1 MHPEGRTGV
10 TYLRMQTKTVSSNL
24 GFTNIQQKLTG
35 GEARNLL
42 DFRTESLGTD
52 AMAASL
58 SYCRHF
64 FFFLKPWDK
73 QQVLLLVPLLEKS
86 TVFSTPF
93 AACCSPSP
101 CYKPEGQPDLGQV
114 VWENINTLGYET
126 SEGFPT
132 PRNVL
137 LGKLKQQTANCHS
150 KCLAK

>member
-35 GEARNLL
+35 GEARILL
-42 DFRTESLGTD
+42 DFKTESLA
-52 AMAASL
+52 AMQWQLLFPTAGI
-58 SYCRHF
+58 

-86 TVFSTPF
+86 TVFSTPL

-101 CYKPEGQPDLGQV
+101 CYKPGGQPDLGQV

-126 SEGFPT
+126 REGFPT

-137 LGKLKQQTANCHS
+137 LGKLKQQTAICHS